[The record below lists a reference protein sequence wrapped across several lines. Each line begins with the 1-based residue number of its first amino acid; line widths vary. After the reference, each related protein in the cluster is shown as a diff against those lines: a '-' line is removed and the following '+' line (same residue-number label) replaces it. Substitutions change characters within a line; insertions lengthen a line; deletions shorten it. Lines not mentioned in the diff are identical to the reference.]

1 MPNHLNLSSRLLS
14 VAFWDAVLGNS
25 DENETEKRELLK
37 KLKELEQLRIGADYN
52 TGSISAASAWC
63 LYSLVRYFGVTR
75 AIEIGTFIGKSTVSI
90 AAAMDRISAN
100 SEVYTCDASNSLSI
114 PKCTN
119 TKVIQYKKK
128 TSTEMLSNLEG
139 VFDFLFLD
147 GRIQNRDIEYLE
159 KLLTNQ
165 CLIAL
170 DDFEGTEKGVSNL
183 FALRQSNVF
192 QTHFLIYPC
201 QSSTLKELGFSS
213 HSLLA
218 VIIPAQLIKLTAQ
231 G

>member
-1 MPNHLNLSSRLLS
+1 MPNYFNLSSRLLS
-14 VAFWDAVLGNS
+14 GAFWDAVLGNS

-90 AAAMDRISAN
+90 AAAMDRTSAN

-119 TKVIQYKKK
+119 TKVIQYEKKS
-128 TSTEMLSNLEG
+128 STEMLSNLEG

-159 KLLTNQ
+159 KLLTNH

-183 FALRQSNVF
+183 FALRQSRVF
-192 QTHFLIYPC
+192 QTHFLIHPC
-201 QSSTLKELGFSS
+201 QSSTLSALGFSS
-213 HSLLA
+213 YSPLA
-218 VIIPAQLIKLTAQ
+218 VLIPTQLINLTAQ